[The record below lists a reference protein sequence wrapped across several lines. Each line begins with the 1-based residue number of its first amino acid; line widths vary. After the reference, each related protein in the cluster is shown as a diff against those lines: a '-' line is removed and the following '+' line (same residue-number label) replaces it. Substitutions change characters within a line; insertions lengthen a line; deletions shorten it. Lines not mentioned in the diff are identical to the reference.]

1 VKTLYIDNEKIN
13 EIRNNASIVD
23 VISHYINV
31 IKKGRNYMAICPFH
45 EDHSPSLSIHSDK
58 QIYKCFVCGNGGNVF
73 TFVQNYE
80 KIGFIESVSKVAELT
95 NQELDIDITPKE
107 KILDKND
114 KYYNITDEVCQYTNY
129 LLNTTDGSVA
139 YDYLNKRGIND
150 TMIKMFNIGYNPI
163 NNGLYKYLNA
173 KGYIDEDL
181 IKLNLVRL
189 TDYGFKDVFNSRVM
203 FPIANKFGKVIAFSA
218 RTLQD
223 DQAKYINTSET
234 FLYKKGEVLYNYHR
248 CKIDTKKQ
256 QKLIVTEGVLDVI
269 AFARA
274 SVYNVCATLGTAC
287 TNEQLELMK
296 ELSSNIVFCYDGD
309 KAGQNATYKTC
320 KLALQHK
327 INVTVINSN
336 SELDPDEIVSKY
348 GDGGIQD
355 LLSKE
360 VSWIEFLISYLQGR
374 YNLNNY
380 SDKKQFVLEM
390 QEEIN
395 KLDDDFDK
403 QNYRHQIALLTG
415 INIELF
421 NKNNSYV
428 DYHENRNIDNS
439 AFLYDGLTQA
449 EYIVIS
455 QMLCSNQACEIYKE
469 KLGFL
474 INQNSNRLALI
485 IIDEYRK
492 IKNID
497 ISKLIDDVKD
507 QNQKKILI
515 SISLSEIFKSE
526 YDEEV
531 LKGAIESINIKLLE
545 QKANIVKSKL
555 KEISN
560 YDSKIVLMNEL
571 NQILLEKRSLIDGKE
586 KN

>member
-1 VKTLYIDNEKIN
+1 MYIDNEKIN
-13 EIRNNASIVD
+13 EIRNNANIVD

-31 IKKGRNYMAICPFH
+31 IKKGRNYVAVCPFH
-45 EDHSPSLSIHSDK
+45 EDHDPSLSIHSDK

-80 KIGFIESVSKVAELT
+80 KIGFIESVAKVAELT
-95 NQELDIDITPKE
+95 NQDLDIDFKAKE
-107 KILDKND
+107 EIIDKNE
-114 KYYNITDEVCQYTNY
+114 KYYDITNDVCQYTNY
-129 LLNTTDGSVA
+129 LLNTTDGSHA
-139 YDYLNKRGIND
+139 YDYLKNRGIND
-150 TMIKMFNIGYNPI
+150 TMIKMFNIGYNPVD
-163 NNGLYKYLNA
+163 NGLYKYLSA
-173 KGYIDEDL
+173 KGYKDEDL

-189 TDYGFKDVFNSRVM
+189 TDYGFKDVFNGRVV
-203 FPIANKFGKVIAFSA
+203 FPIANKFGKVIAYSA

-248 CKIDTKKQ
+248 CKVESKKL

-274 SVYNVCATLGTAC
+274 NVYNVCATLGTSC
-287 TNEQLELMK
+287 TNDQLKLMK
-296 ELSSNIVFCYDGD
+296 EITNNIVFCYDGD

-320 KLALQHK
+320 KLAMQHG
-327 INVTVINSN
+327 INVTVIYSD
-336 SELDPDEIVSKY
+336 SDLDPDEIVTKF
-348 GDGGIQD
+348 GDGGIQE

-360 VSWIEFLISYLQGR
+360 VTWIEFLINYLQNK

-380 SDKKQFVLEM
+380 SDKKQFILEL
-390 QEEIN
+390 QEEVN
-395 KLDDDFDK
+395 KLNDDFDK
-403 QNYRHQIALLTG
+403 QNYRHQISLLTG

-421 NKNNSYV
+421 NQNNNYYNQDEVRFV
-428 DYHENRNIDNS
+428 DNKSII
-439 AFLYDGLTQA
+439 YDGLSQA
-449 EYIVIS
+449 EYTIIS
-455 QMLCSNQACEIYKE
+455 QMLYSYQACEIYKE

-492 IKNID
+492 TKKID

-507 QNQKKILI
+507 QNQKRILI
-515 SISLSEIFKSE
+515 TISLSEIFKSE
-526 YDEEV
+526 YDQEV
-531 LKGAIESINIKLLE
+531 LEGAIESINIKLLE
-545 QKANIVKSKL
+545 QKANLVRSKL

-560 YDSKIVLMNEL
+560 YDSKMVLMTEL
-571 NQILLEKRSLIDGKE
+571 NQILLEKRRLIDGK
-586 KN
+586 KSS